1 MKRVFALL
9 LSIVLLSGCKSEDD
23 LIGQVV
29 DLRASIAGCTEC
41 NFSAVITADYGE
53 ATYTFGMNCCY
64 DGGGD
69 MKLSVTAPE
78 SISGITAQISQ
89 GTGKLIFDDQALV
102 FEMIADG
109 QISPICGPW
118 LVMEAL
124 CSGYI
129 SICGTDGEY
138 IRAQIDDSFAGAQF
152 HVDIWINTDKQPV
165 RAEIVWQGRRI
176 LSIDINE
183 FVIV

>member
-9 LSIVLLSGCKSEDD
+9 MSIFLLSGCKSEDR

-29 DLRASIAGCTEC
+29 DLRTLIAGCSEC
-41 NFSAVITADYGE
+41 NFDAVVTADYGDS
-53 ATYTFGMNCCY
+53 TYTFTMKCQY
-64 DGGGD
+64 DGKGN
-69 MKLSVTAPE
+69 MQVSVTAPE
-78 SISGITAQISQ
+78 TISGITAQISQ
-89 GTGKLIFDDQALV
+89 GTGKLTFDDQALV
-102 FEMIADG
+102 FEMIADE
-109 QISPICGPW
+109 QISPICAPW
-118 LVMEAL
+118 LLMEAL

-129 SICGTDGEY
+129 STCGTDGEY
-138 IRAQIDDSFAGAQF
+138 IRARIDDSFAGAQF
-152 HVDIWINTDKQPV
+152 SVDTWISADNQPV